1 MDYLAHEPEIGLLA
15 LAEASYALEEVEV
28 DTVGGVEADAVNV
41 EGLYPV
47 IHSVD
52 EVVAHTGIA
61 EIELDQIVVTVP
73 ALVPERVAAGAWT
86 AEVEV
91 LEPVAVL
98 RALTLFLY
106 INELREFSSDVV
118 ENSVKDNAYTVFV
131 KSVTNEAERVIVTES
146 AVYLLVVD
154 GVVAVLY
161 GFKNGT
167 EINGVH
173 VHLLEMRYP
182 VEDLV
187 KTVCHIL
194 ASVIEFGCSAES
206 QRIDVI
212 DYRVIVPIHNN
223 TLLIFICLSLQ
234 GNMTPPY
241 QPRSVPARADTFPAP
256 FRWYL
261 FPRYRHMKSP
271 CGSVLRMLPHG

>member
-1 MDYLAHEPEIGLLA
+1 M
-15 LAEASYALEEVEV
+15 V
-28 DTVGGVEADAVNV
+28 TN
-41 EGLYPV
+41 
-47 IHSVD
+47 
-52 EVVAHTGIA
+52 TGIA
-61 EIELDQIVVTVP
+61 EIELDQIVVAVP
-73 ALVPERVAAGAWT
+73 ALVPEGVAAGAGT

-106 INELREFSSDVV
+106 INELREFSADVV
-118 ENSVKDNAYTVFV
+118 ENSVKDNAYAVFV

-154 GVVAVLY
+154 GVVAMLY
-161 GFKNGT
+161 GLKNGS
-167 EINGVH
+167 EVNSVN
-173 VHLLEMRYP
+173 VHLFKMRYP

-187 KTVCHIL
+187 KTVGNIL
-194 ASVIEFGCSAES
+194 ASVIEFWRSAES

-241 QPRSVPARADTFPAP
+241 QPRSVPTPADTFPAP

-261 FPRYRHMKSP
+261 FPRYRRMKSP